1 MKNNIVDAI
10 IEIPLNT
17 KNKFEIDETTGKI
30 RLDRVLYS
38 AMNYPVEYGYIEN
51 TLALDGDPLDI
62 LLVSSAPTFPG
73 CIVEAR
79 VIGYLEVIDNGHEDY
94 KIISV
99 VNVDPRYNEINTL
112 NDMPKFILEE
122 IKDFFSNYKT
132 LQNIPVEVLNYHDTE
147 EALEIIENC
156 KQRYKNKENLNKVQ
170 IEKIKFFLNNNQN
183 RNCKAICNIT
193 LNNNKN
199 IENIKI
205 KAKFNGA
212 TGNYSAILT
221 AFPQLDW
228 QTLNKK
234 FVEEYLGLTYN
245 PLTTQIESH
254 DYTCHILCGYT
265 FQWNTS
271 NKFL

>member
-156 KQRYKNKENLNKVQ
+156 QQRYKNKENLNKVQ
-170 IEKIKFFLNNNQN
+170 IEKIKFFLKNNQN
-183 RNCKAICNIT
+183 RNCKAICNII
-193 LNNNKN
+193 LSNNKT

-205 KAKFNGA
+205 IERQNKYHVVFNESNISNIVA
-212 TGNYSAILT
+212 NKEFLNYLEKTIIKT
-221 AFPQLDW
+221 YQN
-228 QTLNKK
+228 TKK
-234 FVEEYLGLTYN
+234 EN
-245 PLTTQIESH
+245 
-254 DYTCHILCGYT
+254 
-265 FQWNTS
+265 
-271 NKFL
+271 

>member
-156 KQRYKNKENLNKVQ
+156 QQRYKNKENLNRIKNALQ
-170 IEKIKFFLNNNQN
+170 RNMQMPEKK
-183 RNCKAICNIT
+183 
-193 LNNNKN
+193 
-199 IENIKI
+199 
-205 KAKFNGA
+205 
-212 TGNYSAILT
+212 
-221 AFPQLDW
+221 
-228 QTLNKK
+228 
-234 FVEEYLGLTYN
+234 
-245 PLTTQIESH
+245 
-254 DYTCHILCGYT
+254 
-265 FQWNTS
+265 S
-271 NKFL
+271 NKMCNTVMFY